1 MLEPGGAL
9 LLFTDGL
16 PDSIRGDDPEARIR
30 DAISA
35 TGAAP
40 TIASLAK
47 LVDRRLNADDIT
59 MVLVR
64 RSGA

>member
-16 PDSIRGDDPEARIR
+16 PDSIRHHDPEARIR

-35 TGAAP
+35 AGSP
-40 TIASLAK
+40 TIASLAA

-64 RSGA
+64 RSVG